1 MEPKISY
8 LELLKPFHIKPR
20 EEIYY
25 IEALTHSSYAH
36 EHHESNL
43 KHYEKLEF
51 MGDAVFQLVS
61 AELIYNSFPDKS
73 EGELTKLRS
82 KLVRTESFA
91 KLGRELQIHEMMYLG
106 HGEEKDRG
114 KKDKIIED
122 VVEAFIGALF
132 IDRGYKIA
140 RIVARRWLLKILSEL
155 KEDEVEAVSQKIAD
169 SCTYR
174 ITTLENGV
182 KTVYVAVDLRTCKEI
197 FDARVFL
204 NATKKLLAKCEEL
217 AIADGMNSNPEAY
230 NLMSYNHLAGEL
242 ALHMIMTDFTN
253 DFGANDGNILLE
265 KWFKMSVVADLNV
278 DESRISPALIAFF
291 GKTIV
296 AIFGLFLR

>member
-155 KEDEVEAVSQKIAD
+155 KEDEVEDYKSELQELIQSD
-169 SCTYR
+169 SREPLKY
-174 ITTLENGV
+174 EMV
-182 KTVYVAVDLRTCKEI
+182 KTEGKDNNKVFFYKVSHDGVVLGEGKGRSKKAAEQEAAKVALSK
-197 FDARVFL
+197 
-204 NATKKLLAKCEEL
+204 LAK
-217 AIADGMNSNPEAY
+217 
-230 NLMSYNHLAGEL
+230 
-242 ALHMIMTDFTN
+242 
-253 DFGANDGNILLE
+253 
-265 KWFKMSVVADLNV
+265 
-278 DESRISPALIAFF
+278 
-291 GKTIV
+291 
-296 AIFGLFLR
+296 

>member
-20 EEIYY
+20 NEIYY

-36 EHHESNL
+36 EQHDKNL

-61 AELIYNSFPDKS
+61 AELLYATYPEKT

-82 KLVRTESFA
+82 KIVRTESFA
-91 KLGRELQIHEMMYLG
+91 KLGRELNIHEMMYLG

-114 KKDKIIED
+114 KKDKIIEN

-155 KEDEVEAVSQKIAD
+155 KEDDIEDYKSELQELIQSDSREPLKYELLKTEGKDNNKIFFYRVSHDGVILGEGKGKSKKAAEQEAAK
-169 SCTYR
+169 
-174 ITTLENGV
+174 
-182 KTVYVAVDLRTCKEI
+182 VALSK
-197 FDARVFL
+197 
-204 NATKKLLAKCEEL
+204 LAK
-217 AIADGMNSNPEAY
+217 
-230 NLMSYNHLAGEL
+230 
-242 ALHMIMTDFTN
+242 
-253 DFGANDGNILLE
+253 
-265 KWFKMSVVADLNV
+265 
-278 DESRISPALIAFF
+278 
-291 GKTIV
+291 
-296 AIFGLFLR
+296 

>member
-20 EEIYY
+20 NEIYY

-36 EHHESNL
+36 EQHEKNL

-61 AELIYNSFPDKS
+61 AELIYNSFPEKS

-114 KKDKIIED
+114 KKDKIIEN
-122 VVEAFIGALF
+122 VVEAFLGAIF
-132 IDRGYKIA
+132 VDRGYKIA
-140 RIVARRWLLKILSEL
+140 RIVARRWLLQILGDL
-155 KEDEVEAVSQKIAD
+155 KEDDVEDYKSELQELIQSDSREPLKYELISTEGKDNNKVFYYRVSHD
-169 SCTYR
+169 
-174 ITTLENGV
+174 GV
-182 KTVYVAVDLRTCKEI
+182 VLGEGKGKSKKAAEQEAAKVALSK
-197 FDARVFL
+197 
-204 NATKKLLAKCEEL
+204 LAK
-217 AIADGMNSNPEAY
+217 
-230 NLMSYNHLAGEL
+230 
-242 ALHMIMTDFTN
+242 
-253 DFGANDGNILLE
+253 
-265 KWFKMSVVADLNV
+265 
-278 DESRISPALIAFF
+278 
-291 GKTIV
+291 
-296 AIFGLFLR
+296 

>member
-1 MEPKISY
+1 MEPKISF

-36 EHHESNL
+36 EQHEKNL

-122 VVEAFIGALF
+122 VVEAFIGAIF
-132 IDRGYKIA
+132 VDRGYKIA

-155 KEDEVEAVSQKIAD
+155 KEDEVEDYKSELQELIQSDSREPLKYEMIKTEGKDNNKVFFYKVSHD
-169 SCTYR
+169 
-174 ITTLENGV
+174 GV
-182 KTVYVAVDLRTCKEI
+182 VLGEGKGRSKKAAEQEAAKVALSK
-197 FDARVFL
+197 
-204 NATKKLLAKCEEL
+204 LAK
-217 AIADGMNSNPEAY
+217 
-230 NLMSYNHLAGEL
+230 
-242 ALHMIMTDFTN
+242 
-253 DFGANDGNILLE
+253 
-265 KWFKMSVVADLNV
+265 
-278 DESRISPALIAFF
+278 
-291 GKTIV
+291 
-296 AIFGLFLR
+296 

>member
-20 EEIYY
+20 NEIYY

-36 EHHESNL
+36 EQHDKNL

-61 AELIYNSFPDKS
+61 AELLYATYPEKT

-82 KLVRTESFA
+82 KIVRTESFA
-91 KLGRELQIHEMMYLG
+91 KLGRELNIHEMMYLG

-114 KKDKIIED
+114 KKDKIIEN

-155 KEDEVEAVSQKIAD
+155 KEDDIEDYKSELQELIQSDSREPEGKDNNKIFFYRVSHDGVILGEGKGKSKKAAEQEAAK
-169 SCTYR
+169 
-174 ITTLENGV
+174 
-182 KTVYVAVDLRTCKEI
+182 VALSK
-197 FDARVFL
+197 
-204 NATKKLLAKCEEL
+204 LAK
-217 AIADGMNSNPEAY
+217 
-230 NLMSYNHLAGEL
+230 
-242 ALHMIMTDFTN
+242 
-253 DFGANDGNILLE
+253 
-265 KWFKMSVVADLNV
+265 
-278 DESRISPALIAFF
+278 
-291 GKTIV
+291 
-296 AIFGLFLR
+296 

>member
-36 EHHESNL
+36 EQHEKNL

-61 AELIYNSFPDKS
+61 AELIFNSFPDKS

-122 VVEAFIGALF
+122 VVEAFIGAIF
-132 IDRGYKIA
+132 VDRGYKIA

-155 KEDEVEAVSQKIAD
+155 KEDEVEDYKSELQELIQSDSREPLKYEMIKTEGKDNNKIFFYKVSHD
-169 SCTYR
+169 
-174 ITTLENGV
+174 GV
-182 KTVYVAVDLRTCKEI
+182 VLGEGKGRSKKAAEQEAAKVALSK
-197 FDARVFL
+197 
-204 NATKKLLAKCEEL
+204 LAK
-217 AIADGMNSNPEAY
+217 
-230 NLMSYNHLAGEL
+230 
-242 ALHMIMTDFTN
+242 
-253 DFGANDGNILLE
+253 
-265 KWFKMSVVADLNV
+265 
-278 DESRISPALIAFF
+278 
-291 GKTIV
+291 
-296 AIFGLFLR
+296 

>member
-1 MEPKISY
+1 MEPKISF

-20 EEIYY
+20 NEIYY

-36 EHHESNL
+36 EQHEKNM

-61 AELIYNSFPDKS
+61 AELIYNSFPEKS

-122 VVEAFIGALF
+122 VVEAFMGAIF
-132 IDRGYKIA
+132 IDRGYKMA

-155 KEDEVEAVSQKIAD
+155 KEDEVEDYKSELQELIQSDSREPLKYEMIKTEGKDNNKIFFYRVSHD
-169 SCTYR
+169 
-174 ITTLENGV
+174 GV
-182 KTVYVAVDLRTCKEI
+182 ILGEGKGRSKKAAEQEAAKVALSK
-197 FDARVFL
+197 
-204 NATKKLLAKCEEL
+204 LAK
-217 AIADGMNSNPEAY
+217 
-230 NLMSYNHLAGEL
+230 
-242 ALHMIMTDFTN
+242 
-253 DFGANDGNILLE
+253 
-265 KWFKMSVVADLNV
+265 
-278 DESRISPALIAFF
+278 
-291 GKTIV
+291 
-296 AIFGLFLR
+296 

>member
-1 MEPKISY
+1 MEPKISF

-20 EEIYY
+20 NEIYY

-36 EHHESNL
+36 EQHEKNM

-61 AELIYNSFPDKS
+61 AELIYNSFPEKS

-122 VVEAFIGALF
+122 VVEAFMGAIF
-132 IDRGYKIA
+132 IDRGYKMA

-155 KEDEVEAVSQKIAD
+155 KEDEVEDYKSELQELIQSDSREPLKYEMIKTEGKDNNKVFFYRVSHD
-169 SCTYR
+169 
-174 ITTLENGV
+174 GV
-182 KTVYVAVDLRTCKEI
+182 ILGEGKGRSKKAAEQEAAKVALSK
-197 FDARVFL
+197 
-204 NATKKLLAKCEEL
+204 LAK
-217 AIADGMNSNPEAY
+217 
-230 NLMSYNHLAGEL
+230 
-242 ALHMIMTDFTN
+242 
-253 DFGANDGNILLE
+253 
-265 KWFKMSVVADLNV
+265 
-278 DESRISPALIAFF
+278 
-291 GKTIV
+291 
-296 AIFGLFLR
+296 